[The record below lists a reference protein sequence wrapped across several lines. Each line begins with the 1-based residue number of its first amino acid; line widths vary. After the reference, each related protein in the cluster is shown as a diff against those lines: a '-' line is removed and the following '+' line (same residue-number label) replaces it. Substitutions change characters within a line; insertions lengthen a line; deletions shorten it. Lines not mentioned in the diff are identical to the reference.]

1 MVKGPLKHA
10 DRVFTQPEP
19 EADCRLRPVLMETNL
34 LEKFMRFGTAAF
46 ALLLTHGLAAAGG
59 YQGWEFGMTQAQI
72 RAVGDPARYYTFKNG
87 NIGAGHVPFEN
98 GEAQLD
104 SPNC

>member
-19 EADCRLRPVLMETNL
+19 EADCRLRPVLMGTNL

-46 ALLLTHGLAAAGG
+46 ALLLL
-59 YQGWEFGMTQAQI
+59 FGVHHFLLSLYICRRT
-72 RAVGDPARYYTFKNG
+72 
-87 NIGAGHVPFEN
+87 
-98 GEAQLD
+98 L
-104 SPNC
+104 